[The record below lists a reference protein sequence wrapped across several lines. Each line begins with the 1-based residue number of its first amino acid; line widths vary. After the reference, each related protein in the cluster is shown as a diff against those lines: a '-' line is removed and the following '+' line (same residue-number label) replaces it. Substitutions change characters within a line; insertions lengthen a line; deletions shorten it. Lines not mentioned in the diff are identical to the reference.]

1 MENLS
6 QNILQ
11 LSNSNESKSAYIY
24 RLLSVQDYLLREM
37 EREEDIFKV
46 QDFQKAIFR
55 LDDAIGL
62 MSGQAD
68 NFRH

>member
-1 MENLS
+1 METLN
-6 QNILQ
+6 QNSLK
-11 LSNSNESKSAYIY
+11 LTNSNESRSAYIY

-37 EREEDIFKV
+37 EKEEDIFVV

-62 MSGQAD
+62 MSGKAD